1 MTTRASN
8 ILGYHRIGPP
18 YDDALESVMPIYYN
32 VVTTLKQNPRQS
44 IKILANGLKDLR
56 MFAFLVLCI
65 PFILFFVFLEF
76 FLSWLC
82 LFCTVLS
89 FSHGLFDCFT
99 YPVSKVLII
108 LWMDIV
114 SVSSF
119 SCRYCGVAAW
129 TMHFDNLKLEGVGG
143 EGTAPPPQMH
153 NCHCFLTWMKQI
165 NIIVVVVLL
174 LLSAVLAI
182 VVMAVFIAVALVI
195 AVIEK
200 ITLPWIMFM
209 FFGHAFREADQRHKA
224 CRIAN
229 KARLLQSG
237 SGRILSLPNGKTGKT
252 KPTFAASSCQ
262 PWPNIAVTLW
272 KWCSLLPRNS

>member
-18 YDDALESVMPIYYN
+18 YDDALESAMPIYYN

-143 EGTAPPPQMH
+143 EGTAPPPPK
-153 NCHCFLTWMKQI
+153 CTTATASW
-165 NIIVVVVLL
+165 
-174 LLSAVLAI
+174 
-182 VVMAVFIAVALVI
+182 
-195 AVIEK
+195 
-200 ITLPWIMFM
+200 PGW
-209 FFGHAFREADQRHKA
+209 
-224 CRIAN
+224 N
-229 KARLLQSG
+229 K
-237 SGRILSLPNGKTGKT
+237 
-252 KPTFAASSCQ
+252 
-262 PWPNIAVTLW
+262 
-272 KWCSLLPRNS
+272 